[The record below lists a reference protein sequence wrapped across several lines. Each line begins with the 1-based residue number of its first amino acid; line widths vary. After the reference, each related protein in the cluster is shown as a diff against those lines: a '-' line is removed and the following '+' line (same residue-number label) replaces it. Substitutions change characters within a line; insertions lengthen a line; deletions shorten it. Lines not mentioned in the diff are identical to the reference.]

1 MVNFERRHPLPALPP
16 GSRGGPARLGDLR
29 GAWAAPGFRGTVRL
43 ERCGGGLRRI
53 RRPHDRPPVRRHRPQ
68 QGPARRPRPP
78 AVALSLRHCPRR
90 RSSATLG
97 QREPFQGDAGRPSL
111 PHRQRPGAPL
121 GRSAPR
127 PGRPPPPR
135 NGGESQA
142 ELACEANRLMHELGC
157 PLCGQPELKGAAVR
171 LEALGSPSR

>member
-1 MVNFERRHPLPALPP
+1 MVNFERRHPLPGLPP

-90 RSSATLG
+90 RSSATLRSTG
-97 QREPFQGDAGRPSL
+97 ALPGGRRPAITSPPPAAGRASGPIRPS
-111 PHRQRPGAPL
+111 AWPL
-121 GRSAPR
+121 
-127 PGRPPPPR
+127 PPPR
-135 NGGESQA
+135 NWGESQA
-142 ELACEANRLMHELGC
+142 ELACEANLLMHELGC
-157 PLCGQPELKGAAVR
+157 PLYGQPELMGAAVR